1 MIKDFIKSILNRK
14 LEITNGLKGDQ
25 GKILKKR
32 VLAFTLDL
40 ALVIIISSG
49 ITLTLTSFVSPYL
62 NLVNNKKILMNFNQ
76 YMILF
81 HVWMTSITL
90 LSYHFISYLL
100 GNGATPG
107 KMLFKLKIS
116 PLEVDEKLNISQ
128 CFLRSISYVF
138 LYWGGQLFLG
148 LPFFIKGGIGIPDWI
163 SNTQVVCAKK
173 PFINKLNEESKL
185 LLLNRSSHL

>member
-1 MIKDFIKSILNRK
+1 MIKGFIKSILNRK
-14 LEITNGLKGDQ
+14 LEITNGFKGNQ

-49 ITLTLTSFVSPYL
+49 ITFTLTSFVSPYL
-62 NLVNNKKILMNFNQ
+62 NLENNKNTLMNFNQ
-76 YMILF
+76 YMIIF

-107 KMLFKLKIS
+107 KMLFKLKIL
-116 PLEVDEKLNISQ
+116 PLAVDQKLNISQ
-128 CFLRSISYVF
+128 CFLRSVSYVF

-148 LPFFIKGGIGIPDWI
+148 LPFFIKGGVGIPDWI
-163 SNTQVVCAKK
+163 SNTQVVCTKK
-173 PFINKLNEESKL
+173 QVFNELNEESQL